1 MLSCKAN
8 PVLVQCL
15 RFPHSGNTTLKLW
28 DPCSPITS
36 TGATPASDAQGPVT
50 DQVDPLQAPCLSST
64 GTLSGSP
71 APHPGP
77 STQDMLRES
86 HEVCA

>member
-15 RFPHSGNTTLKLW
+15 GSPQPLKPKVL
-28 DPCSPITS
+28 
-36 TGATPASDAQGPVT
+36 G
-50 DQVDPLQAPCLSST
+50 LSSWIPLWAPAWVLQ
-64 GTLSGSP
+64 GLSGSP
-71 APHPGP
+71 APRPGP

-86 HEVCA
+86 HGGVCLSAPWLWLFLDPNPNDLGRGYRS